1 MKNIYNLNSLNRKMK
16 EYEGGRCMMV
26 KKSYDVS
33 TAFYRRGREKA
44 PAVDWHI
51 KGEFEVS
58 LLRAVLVLVSVLTFL
73 AAQIQEQKEL
83 RKCVTALAF
92 CTNVGFVRQVR
103 GRALKKRSFERGP
116 GCRLLHVFLAG
127 SK

>member
-1 MKNIYNLNSLNRKMK
+1 MKKIYNFDSLNRKMK

-33 TAFYRRGREKA
+33 TAFYRRGREKT

-58 LLRAVLVLVSVLTFL
+58 LLRAVLVLVGVLTFL
-73 AAQIQEQKEL
+73 AAVGMMCRSALYCLMSKKFR
-83 RKCVTALAF
+83 RKYKS
-92 CTNVGFVRQVR
+92 
-103 GRALKKRSFERGP
+103 KKSTGK
-116 GCRLLHVFLAG
+116 A
-127 SK
+127 

>member
-1 MKNIYNLNSLNRKMK
+1 MICRKGRALCMKNICNLNSLNRKMK

-73 AAQIQEQKEL
+73 AAAGMMCRSALYCLMTKKFR
-83 RKCVTALAF
+83 RKYKS
-92 CTNVGFVRQVR
+92 
-103 GRALKKRSFERGP
+103 KKNSGN
-116 GCRLLHVFLAG
+116 A
-127 SK
+127 